1 MISAL
6 VVLSTAFLANAR
18 DEQPENPKTNV
29 IFNMFRQMSL
39 YNRGNVGSCGDFD
52 EMSHKYFS
60 GDTFTCTDGK
70 ATWTCQVYT
79 EGYTCSSSIQ
89 KFDQYFQTS
98 AFLVGST
105 IVSSNDEKKF
115 LFESLPA
122 KKTAS
127 TLLYRGSRDG
137 WLAFDFHSRVDNKG
151 QTVTLFRTDKGYR
164 IGGYT

>member
-1 MISAL
+1 
-6 VVLSTAFLANAR
+6 
-18 DEQPENPKTNV
+18 
-29 IFNMFRQMSL
+29 MSL

-52 EMSHKYFS
+52 EMSRKYFS
-60 GDTFTCTDGK
+60 GDTFTCTEGK

-79 EGYTCSSSIQ
+79 EGYTCSASIQ

-105 IVSSNDEKKF
+105 IVSNNDEKKF

-122 KKTAS
+122 KKAVS

-137 WLAFDFHSRVDNKG
+137 W
-151 QTVTLFRTDKGYR
+151 
-164 IGGYT
+164 